1 MSYGERARRKA
12 QLLREMLR
20 DIKAGRYKPSR
31 GTVAAILFAL
41 FYFLFP
47 LDAIFDFIPFFGYI
61 DDLAVISF
69 VLDRIKGEIERYEKM
84 RGT

>member
-20 DIKAGRYKPSR
+20 DIRAGRYKPSR
-31 GTVAAILFAL
+31 GTVVAILFAL

-47 LDAIFDFIPFFGYI
+47 IDAIFDFIPFFGYI

-69 VLDRIKGEIERYEKM
+69 VLDRIKGEIERYEKI
-84 RGT
+84 RGS

>member
-1 MSYGERARRKA
+1 VSYGDRARRKA

-31 GTVAAILFAL
+31 GTVVAILFAL

-47 LDAIFDFIPFFGYI
+47 LDVIFDFMPFFGYI
-61 DDLAVISF
+61 DDLTVISF
-69 VLDRIKGEIERYEKM
+69 VLGRIKGEIERYEKM
-84 RGT
+84 RGS

>member
-1 MSYGERARRKA
+1 VSYGERARRKA

-20 DIKAGRYKPSR
+20 DIRAGRYKPSR
-31 GTVAAILFAL
+31 GTVASILFAL

-47 LDAIFDFIPFFGYI
+47 LDVIFDFIPFFGYI

-69 VLDRIKGEIERYEKM
+69 VLDRIKGEIERYEKIK
-84 RGT
+84 GS

>member
-1 MSYGERARRKA
+1 VSYGERARRKA

>member
-1 MSYGERARRKA
+1 VSYKDRARRKA

-20 DIKAGRYKPSR
+20 DIRAGRYKPSR

-47 LDAIFDFIPFFGYI
+47 AILMTLRLYP
-61 DDLAVISF
+61 SF
-69 VLDRIKGEIERYEKM
+69 
-84 RGT
+84 